1 MTKYLTVEEVVTI
14 HNHFVK
20 KFGGVLGI
28 RDAGLLES
36 AVFRCQAS
44 FGGNDLY
51 ETIFAKAA
59 AILHSMI
66 FDHPFVDG
74 NKRAAIMSAFS
85 LLVRN
90 GYDFKAT
97 DKELEAFP
105 LAVEKNRPEISEIA
119 KWLKT
124 HSKRIEPRFC

>member
-1 MTKYLTVEEVVTI
+1 MTKYLSVEEVVAI
-14 HNHFVK
+14 HNHFVA
-20 KFGGVLGI
+20 KFGGALGI
-28 RDAGLLES
+28 RDDGLLES

-51 ETIFAKAA
+51 ETIFDKAA

-66 FDHPFVDG
+66 FDHPFIDG

-85 LLVRN
+85 VLARN

-97 DKELEAFP
+97 DEELVAFP
-105 LAVEKNRPEISEIA
+105 LAVEKTRPEISEIA
-119 KWLKT
+119 VWLKK
-124 HSKRIEPRFC
+124 HSRKMLRK

>member
-1 MTKYLTVEEVVTI
+1 MTKYLTVDEVIAI

-20 KFGGVLGI
+20 KFGGTLGI
-28 RDAGLLES
+28 RDDGLLES
-36 AVFRCQAS
+36 AVFRCQTS
-44 FGGNDLY
+44 FAGNDLY
-51 ETIFAKAA
+51 ETIFEKAA

-74 NKRAAIMSAFS
+74 NKRAAMISAFS

-90 GYDFKAT
+90 GYDFKAK

-105 LAVEKNRPEISEIA
+105 LAVEKTRPEISEIA
-119 KWLKT
+119 KWLKK
-124 HSKRIEPRFC
+124 HCRKIN